1 MNQLEESEIFEVSQA
16 DTVVEIHATS
26 NVHPIDGQTS
36 AVEGE
41 VRLSVAD
48 GEPDLSQLIEAEVT
62 LHVDELSSGNSAYDT
77 EMRRRLDA
85 RRYPRIIGRLTSV
98 EPVSAPNRYRVVGDL
113 TFHGVTRS
121 VRADMEV
128 VVEDG
133 HRLAA
138 RWEQRIDIRDY
149 GIKPP
154 RILMFKVDP
163 EVRIDVE
170 LVAKKK
176 RKEQ

>member
-1 MNQLEESEIFEVSQA
+1 MNQLGEPRTFEVSQD

-36 AVEGE
+36 AVQGE
-41 VRLSVAD
+41 VRLSVSD

-62 LHVDELSSGNSAYDT
+62 LHVDDLSSGNSAYDT

-85 RRYPRIIGRLTSV
+85 RRHPRIIGRLTSV
-98 EPVSAPNRYRVVGDL
+98 EPASAPNRYRVVGDL
-113 TFHGVTRS
+113 TFHGVTES
-121 VRADMEV
+121 VQADMEV

-133 HRLAA
+133 HRLVA
-138 RWEQRIDIRDY
+138 RWEQRIDIRDF

-163 EVRIDVE
+163 EVRIDVVV
-170 LVAKKK
+170 VATKK
-176 RKEQ
+176 REEQ